1 MLTRALLHYQLG
13 RTMFREYDTDFNI
26 QFFSDSGSIIDQ
38 NINFYAEDDA
48 AVVNIWDE
56 DDCIATLFRKEN
68 EWIVDRVDPSY
79 AMYDSSIETD
89 GFDDVM
95 EFITRLE
102 KILEMV

>member
-1 MLTRALLHYQLG
+1 MLTRALLHYRLG

-48 AVVNIWDE
+48 VEVNIWDE
-56 DDCIATLFRKEN
+56 DECIATLS
-68 EWIVDRVDPSY
+68 RVGDDWVVSHVSAFY
-79 AMYDSSIETD
+79 SNMDETID
-89 GFDDVM
+89 TDDFEEVM
-95 EFITRLE
+95 EFVARLE